1 MSGRLVLLWYHARLG
16 LSWAALVPP
25 LALAGT
31 LAILSLTGAS
41 NGQRSY
47 YLAVLLEVVLPLL
60 AALLAAPLLMA
71 ERERNTLSWLATR
84 TPLHAVVALR
94 LALLALYLLAC
105 CALAMLAARL
115 LWHGPWL
122 WEALPRAAAP
132 ALAFATL
139 ALLTAHWG
147 RGTVHGYVP
156 TVALWLGVLM
166 VGGLL
171 PHHAPWPLLNPFA
184 WTFAPI
190 DGASPTV
197 VAHSKLLYAA
207 VGLALLLPQWV
218 LLRPERL
225 LRQT

>member
-1 MSGRLVLLWYHARLG
+1 MSARLHLLWYHGRLG

-25 LALAGT
+25 LALAG
-31 LAILSLTGAS
+31 AVSVLSLTGAS

-60 AALLAAPLLMA
+60 AALLATPLLMA
-71 ERERNTLSWLATR
+71 ERDHDTLSWLATR
-84 TPLHAVVALR
+84 TPLPGVVVVR

-105 CALAMLAARL
+105 CALALLAARL

-156 TVALWLGVLM
+156 A
-166 VGGLL
+166 
-171 PHHAPWPLLNPFA
+171 
-184 WTFAPI
+184 I
-190 DGASPTV
+190 AS
-197 VAHSKLLYAA
+197 
-207 VGLALLLPQWV
+207 
-218 LLRPERL
+218 
-225 LRQT
+225 